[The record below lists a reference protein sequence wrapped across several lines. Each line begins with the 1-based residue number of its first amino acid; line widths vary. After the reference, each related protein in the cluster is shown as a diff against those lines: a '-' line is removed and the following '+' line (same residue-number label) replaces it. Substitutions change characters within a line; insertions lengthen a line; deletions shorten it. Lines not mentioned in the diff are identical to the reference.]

1 MFWKP
6 VGVQKIEPVVIST
19 AEEEEISEVEVEEI
33 TKAEVEEILIKENTN
48 FVPSNQGRG
57 ENTLGVTNEG
67 RGRGNN
73 YQGRANFNYF
83 C

>member
-1 MFWKP
+1 M
-6 VGVQKIEPVVIST
+6 VIST
-19 AEEEEISEVEVEEI
+19 VEEEEISKVEVEEI
-33 TKAEVEEILIKENTN
+33 TMAEAEEILIKEKTN

-57 ENTLGVTNEG
+57 ENTLGVINEG

-73 YQGRANFNYF
+73 YQGRANFNYL